1 MRVKD
6 KEGGTFKGLE
16 IHREQRERRVPGLAS
31 LAPSSPY
38 ICFWAPLMERNFSIH
53 EEVIYQTVAPESSE
67 WPTIKRSPEPV
78 CEAMLGMERPF
89 QLPGVAG
96 Y

>member
-1 MRVKD
+1 MTAAARIAPAIAKNFAESILVRVKD

-67 WPTIKRSPEPV
+67 
-78 CEAMLGMERPF
+78 
-89 QLPGVAG
+89 
-96 Y
+96 